1 MYKFAHIADCHIGAQ
16 KYPELKELELK
27 AFNVCIDECIK
38 ENVDFIIIA
47 GDLFHSNIPNMDVV
61 KETVGKLREVKEMG
75 IPIYMSYGSH
85 DFSPN
90 QTSIIDV
97 ITESG
102 LLKNIAQGEIIGD
115 NIDDEKLKLNFTIDP
130 VTKAKITGIYGRKNG
145 IEKHYFEILDR
156 DTLENEEGFKIF
168 VFHTSIE
175 DLIPKF
181 LSKMEGVPLHYFPI
195 GFNYY
200 AGGHIHKNI
209 IEEKME
215 DFGPIIYPG
224 PLFAGDMR
232 DLESNAKGGKEG
244 KRGFYI
250 VEFDDKNIYP
260 KFNEIKLA
268 DYEFLPFDANTKT
281 SYQLNEE
288 IIEKVTNNDYNGKIV
303 IMKVKGH
310 LVSGKTSD
318 IDFNKIREILRNNGV
333 LYIGINHHSLVSK
346 EFAEVRLEGETN
358 EEIEENLLKENIINA
373 KVNYESLQGE
383 KGATLALNLIDII
396 KESQKPNEKKSD
408 YTNRILNNALEL
420 LDIEGTID
428 DI

>member
-1 MYKFAHIADCHIGAQ
+1 MFKFAHIADCHLGAQ

-27 AFNVCIDECIK
+27 AFNECIDTCIK
-38 ENVDFIIIA
+38 EKVDFIVIA

-61 KETVGKLREVKEMG
+61 KETVRKLREVKEIG

-90 QTSIIDV
+90 QTSMIDV
-97 ITESG
+97 INESG
-102 LLKNIAQGEIIGD
+102 LLKNIAQGEIIG
-115 NIDDEKLKLNFTIDP
+115 NNLNEETLKLKVTIDP
-130 VTKAKITGIYGRKNG
+130 VTKAKITGLYGRKNG
-145 IEKHYFEILDR
+145 IEKHFFEILDR
-156 DTLENEEGFKIF
+156 NSLENEEGFKIF

-181 LSKMEGVPLHYFPI
+181 LSRMEGVPLHYFPT

-209 IEEKME
+209 IEENIG

-232 DLESNAKGGKEG
+232 DLEANAKGGKNG

-250 VEFDDKNIYP
+250 IEFDDENVYP
-260 KFNEIKLA
+260 NFHEIKLTE
-268 DYEFLPFDANTKT
+268 YKFLPFEADTKT

-288 IIEKVTNNDYNGKIV
+288 IIEKINNTDYSGKIV

-310 LVSGKTSD
+310 LTSGKTSD
-318 IDFNKIREILRNNGV
+318 IDFNKIRQILKDNGAIYV
-333 LYIGINHHSLVSK
+333 GINHHSLASK
-346 EFAEVRLEGETN
+346 EFMEVRLEGETD

-373 KVNYESLQGE
+373 TVNQESLKGE
-383 KGATLALNLIDII
+383 KGTNMALNLINII
-396 KESQKPNEKKSD
+396 KESPKPNEKKSD
-408 YTNRILNNALEL
+408 YKNRILNNALEL
-420 LDIEGTID
+420 LDIEGSID